1 MLEWFYKVFI
11 LGCFLLCL
19 IDICLVDVEKMNI
32 LVFKSYIKIGIKY
45 WLKKLICN
53 LSLCV
58 KRLIKMNY
66 IIIGNVLLK
75 NLIK

>member
-1 MLEWFYKVFI
+1 
-11 LGCFLLCL
+11 
-19 IDICLVDVEKMNI
+19 MNI
-32 LVFKSYIKIGIKY
+32 LVFKSYRKIGIKY

-58 KRLIKMNY
+58 KRLIKIYY